1 MVGRQHRTSTKEEEL
16 PQAKQFAED
25 WYLTLRGKA
34 RAGLLKKE
42 KTFDEAA
49 DQFEKE
55 YEVITEGQRS
65 ARWTEG
71 HKARLRIHLRPFF
84 GKLGLSE
91 VTPGKVQEYR
101 VHRMTVN
108 PQAHPPDSK
117 SNRKPK
123 EPLNSRVGADR
134 QWRPGLLFRWDWPVG
149 GSIAGR
155 RSPLLHAADASRPR
169 TR

>member
-1 MVGRQHRTSTKEEEL
+1 MAVWFRSTSAGGKLWHCSASVDGRQHRASTKEEEL

-42 KTFDEAA
+42 KTFGEAA

-65 ARWTEG
+65 PRWTEG
-71 HKARLRIHLRPFF
+71 HKARIRIHLRPFF

-108 PQAHPPDSK
+108 PDANPPDQKATAS
-117 SNRKPK
+117 P
-123 EPLNSRVGADR
+123 
-134 QWRPGLLFRWDWPVG
+134 
-149 GSIAGR
+149 R
-155 RSPLLHAADASRPR
+155 RRRRRAARFTMRS
-169 TR
+169 